1 MKPRIDLTGVR
12 FGRLTALHP
21 VPRTQKDHS
30 LRWACRC
37 DCGNLK
43 EIRGDKLRSGAAM
56 SCGCL
61 RAEVA
66 KERNTTHGLSR
77 TREYYTWASMH
88 RRCGDPN
95 HRAYKHYG
103 GRGVTVCPEWS
114 DFLIFLSDM
123 GERPSE
129 TTLDRVDNNRGY
141 SKENCRWATWAEQVS
156 NTRQT
161 LVYTV
166 KGETRTHAEWA
177 RELSISSSALSSR
190 LKIGLSVEQACTL
203 PKHYRVPKL
212 A

>member
-1 MKPRIDLTGVR
+1 MKPRIDLTGIR

-37 DCGNLK
+37 DCGNLR
-43 EIRGDKLRSGAAM
+43 EIRGDKLRSGTVM

-61 RAEVA
+61 RVEMAR
-66 KERNTTHGLSR
+66 ERNTTHGLSR
-77 TREYYTWASMH
+77 TREYHTWASMH

-95 HRAYKHYG
+95 HPAYKHYG

-114 DFLIFLSDM
+114 DFLVFLSDM
-123 GERPSE
+123 GERPPE

-166 KGETRTHAEWA
+166 NGETRTHAEWA
-177 RELSISSSALSSR
+177 RELGISSSALSSR
-190 LKIGLSVEQACTL
+190 IKIGLTVEQACTL
-203 PKHYRVPKL
+203 PKHYRVPKP